1 VREGGRA
8 GGKGEGGRAA
18 RDRAG
23 VRRECG
29 RGEGGGSAGG
39 REEGGRE
46 VGGRGE
52 GGHRHHLTPP
62 APHHAISSSHIM
74 LTSLCAIANIAGVG
88 MLAGPSKGS
97 SKASTNFRFTS

>member
-1 VREGGRA
+1 MREERNMSEE
-8 GGKGEGGRAA
+8 KDRREE
-18 RDRAG
+18 RDRWEERDR
-23 VRRECG
+23 RRE
-29 RGEGGGSAGG
+29 RD
-39 REEGGRE
+39 
-46 VGGRGE
+46 GRGE